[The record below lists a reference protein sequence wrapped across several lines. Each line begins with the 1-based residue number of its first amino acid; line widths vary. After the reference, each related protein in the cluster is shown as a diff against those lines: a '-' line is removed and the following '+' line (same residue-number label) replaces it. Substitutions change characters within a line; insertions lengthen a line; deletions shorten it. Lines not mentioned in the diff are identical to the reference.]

1 MKTKNNSTLGSI
13 HPILFFACIYA
24 VALFFSIFICSA
36 LFYSINGSDNDDHKF
51 LEDGKKVEIRAF
63 ANR

>member
-1 MKTKNNSTLGSI
+1 MKTRNITSLGSI

-24 VALFFSIFICSA
+24 VALFFSIFICST
-36 LFYSINGSDNDDHKF
+36 LFYSINGSANEDNKILD
-51 LEDGKKVEIRAF
+51 DGKKVEMRAF

>member
-1 MKTKNNSTLGSI
+1 MKTRNISTLGSI

-24 VALFFSIFICSA
+24 VALFFSIFICST
-36 LFYSINGSDNDDHKF
+36 LFYSFNGSGNEDQKILDN
-51 LEDGKKVEIRAF
+51 GKKVEFRAF